1 MTAETAVSN
10 DAASTGAAGRVVVV
24 GSGIVGRRVV
34 RLLGSTQQVVVRR
47 SADFA
52 PEMSGGVAG
61 GVEAGDVVVLATGGP
76 HAPVAAHLAR
86 AGVSVVSVAD
96 SLGDIRELLDLDDH
110 FRAAGA
116 TLVVGAA
123 MAPGISGLIA
133 RYLASQLE
141 VCDEIHV
148 AVHATAGPACARQ
161 HHRALGGRAFGWHD
175 GAWIERPAG
184 SGRELAWFPEP
195 VGAHDCY
202 RAELADPL
210 LLHRTLPD
218 VARISARVTATRRDR
233 LTARLPMLRPP
244 HPEGG
249 VGALRVEVRG
259 ADAAGARVVAIAGVA
274 EFVGAAAG
282 AMASVAA
289 QAVRHGEFPTGA
301 VVTSDA
307 GLDTVSLLDRVR
319 ARGVRLQEFTGV
331 PQRA

>member
-1 MTAETAVSN
+1 MHATSEGEIAVRR
-10 DAASTGAAGRVVVV
+10 RVLVV

-34 RLLGSTQQVVVRR
+34 RHLASTHEVIVRR
-47 SADFA
+47 SADFLA
-52 PEMSGGVAG
+52 ADVSDLA
-61 GVEAGDVVVLATGGP
+61 AGDVVVLATGEA
-76 HAPVAAHLAR
+76 HAPIAARLAR
-86 AGVSVVSVAD
+86 ARMSVVSVAD
-96 SLGDIRELLDLDDH
+96 SLSDIRELLDLDDH
-110 FRAAGA
+110 FRAADT

-123 MAPGISGLIA
+123 MAPGLSGLFA
-133 RYLASQLE
+133 RFLAMQLD

-175 GAWIERPAG
+175 GTWIERPAG

-210 LLHRTLPD
+210 LMHMTFPD
-218 VARISARVTATRRDR
+218 VGRISARVTATRRDR

-259 ADAAGARVVAIAGVA
+259 SGADGVRVVAIVGVA
-274 EFVGAAAG
+274 ELVGAATG

-289 QAVRHGEFPTGA
+289 EAVQRGEFPPG
-301 VVTSDA
+301 VVLTSDA
-307 GLDTVSLLDRVR
+307 ALDTVSLLDRIR
-319 ARGVRLQEFTGV
+319 ARGVRLQEFTGM

>member
-1 MTAETAVSN
+1 MTAMMATTAGP
-10 DAASTGAAGRVVVV
+10 ATEATGRVVVV
-24 GSGIVGRRVV
+24 GSGIVGRKVV

-47 SADFA
+47 STDFTADV
-52 PEMSGGVAG
+52 SGD
-61 GVEAGDVVVLATGGP
+61 VEAGDVVVLATAGA
-76 HAPVAAHLAR
+76 HAPVAAQLAR
-86 AGVSVVSVAD
+86 SGVSVVSVAD

-110 FRAAGA
+110 FRAADA

-133 RYLASQLE
+133 RFLASQLE

-210 LLHRTLPD
+210 LLHRTFPE
-218 VARISARVTATRRDR
+218 VARLSARVTATRRDR

-259 ADAAGARVVAIAGVA
+259 ADASGARVVAIAGVA

-282 AMASVAA
+282 AMAAVAA
-289 QAVRHGEFPTGA
+289 QAVRHGAFPTGA

-307 GLDTVSLLDRVR
+307 GLDTVALLDRIR
-319 ARGVRLQEFTGV
+319 ERGVRLQEFSGV